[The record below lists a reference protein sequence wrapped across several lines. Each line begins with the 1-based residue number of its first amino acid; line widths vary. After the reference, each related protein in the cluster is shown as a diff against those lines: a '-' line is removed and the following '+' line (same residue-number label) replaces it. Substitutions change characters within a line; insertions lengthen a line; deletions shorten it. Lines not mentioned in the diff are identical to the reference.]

1 MEPIVLLDRTVRPT
15 DEIVF
20 SIIGDKSILWQEIR
34 TYLCEHHTDITEE
47 WNFYNDGKAWLFR
60 TLKKKKTI
68 FWVGVIKDTF
78 IVSFWLADKA
88 ETVIELSDLPDR
100 VKNEYRN
107 AKRYKIGRSLSITM
121 SDQEDVINVIRLI
134 DIKIRLK

>member
-1 MEPIVLLDRTVRPT
+1 MEPIVLLDKMVRPT

-68 FWVGVIKDTF
+68 FWIGVLKDTF
-78 IVSFWLADKA
+78 RVSFWLGERA
-88 ETVIELSDLPDR
+88 ESMIELSELPDYL
-100 VKNEYRN
+100 KEEYRN
-107 AKRYKIGRSLSITM
+107 ARRYKIGRSLSITM
-121 SDQEDVINVIRLI
+121 SNQEDVINVIRLI

>member
-1 MEPIVLLDRTVRPT
+1 MEPIVLIDKTVRPT

-20 SIIGDKSILWQEIR
+20 SIIGEKSILWQEIL
-34 TYLCEHHTDITEE
+34 TYLYEHHTDITQE